1 MHLILVGAGGVTRDL
16 LRGLGEHWS
25 VTVVDVD
32 SQRLALAAGIRP
44 LAKVVG
50 DGSSR
55 VVLERAGLSE
65 ADALVATTNSDPVNQ
80 EACRIARESG
90 LLRVVSVAADPEGL
104 GDYRALGIPAFSPD
118 RLTARRIEINLEPRR
133 IASAAFADGMAE
145 AVEFRIEPDSPLVGR
160 SLQDLHSTRS
170 LIAAVLRS
178 GELIVPHGST
188 ILKAGDLVTV
198 VGAAADY
205 SDIVSLF
212 TAGTAR
218 FPASF
223 GHQVALLVESEA
235 DLSDLLP
242 EAVVMT
248 RNSAADSVLVL
259 HPRLETIPHKARME
273 EVSSVIGKIHE
284 YTDEVRVRLRPVERG
299 ESFRSVI
306 ESESVGIVVVRAPEG
321 GRLSRRIELSR
332 CARRIKGLKK
342 PVLYAAGR
350 APYRHIVVEAGA
362 SDTAGRAAIDLT
374 SYGNTRLIAVAAVPP
389 PFMAGDEALTE
400 AKEEVSRIRE
410 EAAVKDVAVKRL
422 VRRGNPV
429 RTVTDVTHG
438 EGLLV
443 LPMPAHLPTGS
454 NPGIT
459 GHFVLRAGTSVLL
472 VPPDGT

>member
-1 MHLILVGAGGVTRDL
+1 
-16 LRGLGEHWS
+16 

-32 SQRLALAAGIRP
+32 SQRLALAADIRP
-44 LAKVVG
+44 LVKIVG

-65 ADALVATTNSDPVNQ
+65 ADALVATTNNDPVNQ

-90 LLRVVSVAADPEGL
+90 LLRVVSVAADPEQL
-104 GDYRALGIPAFSPD
+104 GEYRSLGIPAFSPD

-145 AVEFRIEPDSPLVGR
+145 AVEFRIESDSPLVGR
-160 SLQDLHSTRS
+160 SLQDLHTTRS
-170 LIAAVLRS
+170 LVAALLRN
-178 GELIVPHGST
+178 GELIIPHGST
-188 ILKAGDLVTV
+188 VLVAGDLVTV
-198 VGAAADY
+198 VAAASDY
-205 SDIVSLF
+205 SDIVRLF

-223 GHQVALLVESEA
+223 GHQVAMLVESEA
-235 DLSDLLP
+235 DLFDLLP
-242 EAVVMT
+242 EAVLMA
-248 RNSAADSVLVL
+248 RNSSADSVLVL

-273 EVSSVIGKIHE
+273 EITDVLEKIPE
-284 YTDEVRVRLRPVERG
+284 YTDEVRVRIRPVERG
-299 ESFRSVI
+299 ESFKSVI
-306 ESESVGIVVVRAPEG
+306 ESESVGVVVVRAPR
-321 GRLSRRIELSR
+321 GRGLSRRMELSR
-332 CARRIKGLKK
+332 CARRIKGLRK
-342 PVLYAAGR
+342 PVLFAAGR

-389 PFMAGDEALTE
+389 TFMAGDEALTE
-400 AKEEVSRIRE
+400 ARLEISRFRE
-410 EAAVKDVAVKRL
+410 EAAVQNVAVKRL

-443 LPMPAHLPTGS
+443 LPMPGRLPTGS
-454 NPGIT
+454 NPGIV
-459 GHFVLRAGTSVLL
+459 GHYLLRVGTSVLL
-472 VPPDGT
+472 VPTDGT